1 MPYVS
6 YEYYSGSFGNSLT
19 KEEFTKA
26 EAHAEAILRYLTF
39 HNGDIFAEENDDV
52 KKAVCAAV
60 DVIHQQ
66 TGTGNSTGAGAGGV
80 KSVNNDGY
88 SVTFAVEKTDGQTTE
103 VFLQRKVNDAVAI
116 YLAHTG
122 WLSRL
127 LR

>member
-1 MPYVS
+1 MPYIS
-6 YEYYSGSFGNSLT
+6 YEYYSENFGGSMS
-19 KEEFTKA
+19 KDEFIKA
-26 EAHAEAILRYLTF
+26 EAHAESIIRYLTF
-39 HNGDIFAEENDDV
+39 HNGDIFAAENDDV
-52 KKAVCAAV
+52 KKAVCAAA

-66 TGTGNSTGAGAGGV
+66 TSKGNCTGADVGGI

-88 SVTFAVEKTDGQTTE
+88 SVTFSVEKTDGQTSE
-103 VFLQRKVNDAVAI
+103 VFLQQKVNDAVSI